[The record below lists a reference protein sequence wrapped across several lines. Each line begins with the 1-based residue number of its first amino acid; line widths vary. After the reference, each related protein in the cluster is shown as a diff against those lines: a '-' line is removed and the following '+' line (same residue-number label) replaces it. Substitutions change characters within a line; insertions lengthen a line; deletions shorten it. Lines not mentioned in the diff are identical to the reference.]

1 MLTTSPEL
9 PDTVHFA
16 FAVSNFIV
24 IPNIEYD
31 SPVFSLIST
40 GSKVFVV
47 SDTAM
52 LQNPIREKIII
63 KYFIFCLFHENKVV
77 LIISLYRLLF
87 SIIATHNAKIS
98 GASFCVLWFFLLAV
112 LLLMPFTL
120 EKEIAT
126 ATSIA
131 TQHQILEIPHS
142 YKH

>member
-1 MLTTSPEL
+1 MSKPTPEEL
-9 PDTVHFA
+9 EHALERAKTMREMGNDPDFVAKSFLNCHFQA
-16 FAVSNFIV
+16 TYL
-24 IPNIEYD
+24 E
-31 SPVFSLIST
+31 
-40 GSKVFVV
+40 
-47 SDTAM
+47 
-52 LQNPIREKIII
+52 Q
-63 KYFIFCLFHENKVV
+63 V
-77 LIISLYRLLF
+77 LHAAEHYIISLYRLLF
-87 SIIATHNAKIS
+87 LITATHNAKIS